1 MPFKVVITG
10 ASSGIGEAL
19 AREYAK
25 RGAILGLIARREGA
39 LAQLKDALPAACLIF
54 AADVRDAR
62 AMQQTAGDFIRQHG
76 CPDVVI
82 ANAGI
87 SRGTLTEHPQDLE
100 AFQNI
105 LDTNVMGMVITFQPF
120 LAGMREQKRG
130 TLVGI
135 ASISGFRGLPGAG
148 AYSASKAATISYLE
162 SLRVE
167 LHGSG
172 VSVLTV
178 CPGYIATAMTANNPY
193 PMPFIISAEAAA
205 KKIIRAIERQ
215 RKFLVIPWQMAILGR
230 ILKILPLWLYD
241 RALTRAPRK
250 PRDIEL

>member
-1 MPFKVVITG
+1 MIKVVITG
-10 ASSGIGEAL
+10 GSSGIGEAL
-19 AREYAK
+19 AREYAR
-25 RGAILGLIARREGA
+25 RGAILALIARRA
-39 LAQLKDALPAACLIF
+39 DLLAGLKNTLPATVATY
-54 AADVRDAR
+54 AADVRDAQ
-62 AMQQTAGDFIRQHG
+62 AMQQAAGDFISRFG

-87 SRGTLTEHPQDLE
+87 SGGTLTEKAEDLE
-100 AFQNI
+100 VFQNI
-105 LDTNVMGMVITFQPF
+105 LDTNVMGMVKTFQPF
-120 LAGMREQKRG
+120 LARMREQKHG

-148 AYSASKAATISYLE
+148 AYSASKAAAISTLE

-172 VSVLTV
+172 ISVLTV

-215 RKFLVIPWQMAILGR
+215 RRFLVIPWQMAVLGR
-230 ILKILPLWLYD
+230 VLKILPYWLYD
-241 RALTRAPRK
+241 RLFAKAPHK
-250 PRDIEL
+250 PRTV

>member
-1 MPFKVVITG
+1 
-10 ASSGIGEAL
+10 
-19 AREYAK
+19 
-25 RGAILGLIARREGA
+25 
-39 LAQLKDALPAACLIF
+39 
-54 AADVRDAR
+54 
-62 AMQQTAGDFIRQHG
+62 
-76 CPDVVI
+76 VVI

-87 SRGTLTEHPQDLE
+87 SCGTLTEKAEDLE
-100 AFQNI
+100 VFQQI
-105 LDTNVMGMVITFQPF
+105 LDINVMGMVKTFQPF
-120 LAGMREQKRG
+120 LPAMREAGRG

-135 ASISGFRGLPGAG
+135 ASIAGFRGLPGVG
-148 AYSASKAATISYLE
+148 AYSASKAAAISYLE

-205 KKIIRAIERQ
+205 KKIIRAIEWQ

-241 RALTRAPRK
+241 RALSRAPRK
-250 PRDIEL
+250 PRDL

>member
-1 MPFKVVITG
+1 MPLKVVITG

-25 RGAILGLIARREGA
+25 RGAILGLIARRAGV
-39 LAQLKDALPAACLIF
+39 LARLKDTIPAACLTY
-54 AADVRDAR
+54 AADVRDAQ
-62 AMQQTAGDFIRQHG
+62 AMQQAAGDFIRQHG
-76 CPDVVI
+76 SPDVVI

-87 SRGTLTEHPQDLE
+87 SRGTLTEKTEDLE
-100 AFQNI
+100 AFQQI
-105 LDTNVMGMVITFQPF
+105 LDINVMGMVKTFQPF
-120 LAGMREQKRG
+120 LAQMRKQKRG
-130 TLVGI
+130 MLVGI

-148 AYSASKAATISYLE
+148 AYSASKAAAITYLE

-172 VSVLTV
+172 VRVLTV
-178 CPGYIATAMTANNPY
+178 CPGYIVTPMTANNPY

-230 ILKILPLWLYD
+230 VLKILPLWLYD
-241 RALTRAPRK
+241 RVLSRAPRK
-250 PRDIEL
+250 PRDIDL